1 LFEYNGFKREE
12 RMTRESAVSGYF
24 YTDDADELRAMVDG
38 YIKGAVSI
46 GSKPQIVVSPH
57 AGFVYSGECA
67 GYAYAQITDHGFKR
81 VLLVGPSHHV
91 GFEGFAFSNA
101 DIWKTPLGD
110 VTTDRTAIEEF
121 LKKSDGNVFEHPAP
135 HEKEHSLEVQL
146 PFLQRA
152 LGEFTLIPVVYGKSD
167 FKELKKIFEYF
178 KDEETIIVVSSDLSH
193 FYDEAKANAIDAHCT
208 IGVENLDL
216 HEMQECE
223 ACGKTGIMAAIEYA
237 KERQLKA
244 RLLNYMTSG
253 KSSGDYSR
261 VVGYGSYIFY

>member
-1 LFEYNGFKREE
+1 
-12 RMTRESAVSGYF
+12 MIRESAVSGYF
-24 YTDDADELRAMVDG
+24 YTDDADDLRSMVDG
-38 YIKGAVSI
+38 YIRGAVSI
-46 GSKPQIVVSPH
+46 GEKPQIVVSPH
-57 AGFVYSGECA
+57 AGLVYSGECA
-67 GYAYAQITDHGFKR
+67 GYAYAQIRDHGFKR

-110 VTTDRTAIEEF
+110 VTIDRESVIEF
-121 LKKSDGNVFEHPAP
+121 LKEFKGNVFEHSVP

-152 LGEFTLIPVVYGKSD
+152 LGEFRLIPIVYGKSD
-167 FKELKKIFEYF
+167 FNELKKIFDYF
-178 KDEETIIVVSSDLSH
+178 KDEETVIVVSSDLSH
-193 FYDEAKANAIDAHCT
+193 FYEEARANSIDAHCT

-216 HEMQECE
+216 KEMEICE
-223 ACGKTGIMAAIEYA
+223 ACGKTGIMASILYA
-237 KERQLKA
+237 KEHQLKSK
-244 RLLNYMTSG
+244 LLNYMTSG

>member
-1 LFEYNGFKREE
+1 
-12 RMTRESAVSGYF
+12 MTRESAVSGYF
-24 YTDDADELRAMVDG
+24 YTDDADGLRSMVDG

-46 GSKPQIVVSPH
+46 GAKPQVVVSPH
-57 AGFVYSGECA
+57 AGLVYSGECA
-67 GYAYAQITDHGFKR
+67 GYAYAQIGGYGFKR

-101 DIWKTPLGD
+101 DRWMTPLGS
-110 VTTDRTAIEEF
+110 VTIDRHAISEF
-121 LKKSDGNVFEHPAP
+121 LGKFEGNVFEHPAP

-152 LGEFTLIPVVYGKSD
+152 LGEFRLIPIVYGQSD
-167 FKELKKIFEYF
+167 FHELKRIFEYF
-178 KDEETIIVVSSDLSH
+178 KDEETVIVISSDLSH
-193 FYDEAKANAIDAHCT
+193 FYDEAKANATDVHCT
-208 IGVENLDL
+208 LGVENLDQK
-216 HEMQECE
+216 EMDICE

-237 KERQLKA
+237 KAHQLKSK
-244 RLLNYMTSG
+244 LLNYMTSG